1 MIPAE
6 APAESESINNIIKTY
21 WNELAC
27 RGGPPSPSSRRSRR
41 TAPFVPIVSKGPQL
55 EETASVAGLRQNL
68 ATAQAAATRA
78 AEDVTALRAQV
89 TQLEAQLAG
98 QSRTETLAQE
108 IIQAA
113 RWDWLGRGFIGG
125 CVITAGLLGAFV
137 LYFTF

>member
-6 APAESESINNIIKTY
+6 ARAESENIDNVIKTY
-21 WNELAC
+21 WHELAC
-27 RGGPPSPSSRRSRR
+27 RGGPSSPSSRRSRR
-41 TAPFVPIVSKGPQL
+41 PAPFIPIASKEPQP
-55 EETASVAGLRQNL
+55 EETASAGLRQNL
-68 ATAQAAATRA
+68 ATAQAAAAKA

-108 IIQAA
+108 TLQAA

-125 CVITAGLLGAFV
+125 CVITTGLLGAFV
-137 LYFTF
+137 LYFTL